1 MKIGDIDAFAAVIRC
16 QSLSQAAHELGI
28 TQPAITRRVQN
39 LEEAHGAALLDR
51 NTKPPRP
58 TELGRRVH
66 DQCRAVLREVDAL
79 RELARATLPPAGAF
93 RLGITHGIGELMLPG
108 LVAMLR
114 ERWPSLA
121 PGVETG
127 WAGTL
132 LDRLALDE
140 LDAALVFAARD
151 TALPPRV
158 TGERLAATRLVV
170 VAARGSCPRRAYRLA
185 DLHARGWI
193 LNPDGCGFRASLKR
207 ALDAQR
213 LPLAVTL
220 DAYGRDVQLQGVADG
235 FGLGLVPLP
244 LVGASPLRDALE
256 IVNVSDFRPPVDL
269 WLTQRDGVE
278 RLAEP
283 VRAVGDAARA
293 LFDALGA
300 THAVEQVGG

>member
-1 MKIGDIDAFAAVIRC
+1 MKIGDIDAFAAVVRC
-16 QSLSQAAHELGI
+16 QSLSHAAHELGI

-39 LEEAHGAALLDR
+39 LEEALGVELLDR

-58 TELGRRVH
+58 TDLGRRVH

-79 RELARATLPPAGAF
+79 REMVRATQPPAGTF
-93 RLGITHGIGELMLPG
+93 RLGLTHGIGELLLPG

-114 ERWPSLA
+114 ARWPSLA
-121 PGVETG
+121 PRVETG
-127 WAGTL
+127 WAGPL
-132 LDRLALDE
+132 LDRLALGE

-158 TGERLAATRLVV
+158 TAERLCATRLVV
-170 VAARGSCPRRAYRLA
+170 VAARGACPKRCRLA

-213 LPLAVTL
+213 LPVNIAL
-220 DAYGRDVQLQGVADG
+220 DAFSRDVQLQAVVDG

-244 LVGASPLRDALE
+244 LLDTSPLRDALE
-256 IVNVSDFRPPVDL
+256 VVNVSDFRPSIDL
-269 WLTQRDGVE
+269 WLAQREGVE
-278 RLAEP
+278 RLAAP
-283 VRAVGDAARA
+283 AQAVAGAARERFAALGVEDAAA
-293 LFDALGA
+293 
-300 THAVEQVGG
+300 